1 MASNEFIVV
10 RVLIFLTLIFL
21 SYHLLF
27 SILSPLLAPEEF
39 LDNYKYIKFVVTF
52 IGLHTIFALG
62 TFIISRINFNEL
74 QATTLLFFSAL
85 APTLYLFMNLEL
97 INEIAISK
105 ITLGLVILCF
115 INFQFKDIRKEIVR
129 NYIRLILY
137 RAY

>member
-1 MASNEFIVV
+1 MASNEFRVV
-10 RVLIFLTLIFL
+10 KVLIFLTLVFL

-39 LDNYKYIKFVVTF
+39 LDNYKFIKFIVTF
-52 IGLHTIFALG
+52 IGLHAIFALG
-62 TFIISRINFNEL
+62 AFIVSRINFNEL
-74 QATTLLFFSAL
+74 QATSLLIFSAL

-97 INEIAISK
+97 INEIAISN
-105 ITLGLVILCF
+105 ITLGLLIICL
-115 INFQFKDIRKEIVR
+115 INLQFKDIRKEIVR